1 MHNYRTPT
9 DALSILASASNTI
22 IALAKEVGID
32 ASTLLQLLPA
42 SSALL
47 KGSCVPVIHKK
58 YRGACSVLL
67 HINQTE
73 RGEYW
78 PFLRFSTFKH
88 GGLTAEFNG
97 LMWLKEQNSFKKTRV
112 NSSASQHEKKAN
124 GSFETMTKQLV
135 VTKAKPFISST
146 ISTDKVEEE
155 KRLSRFINLQENY
168 RIAKPLTIQDAWLKQ
183 RLMSYASPT
192 LLARIDVKRTANA
205 LLFPL
210 YHDQHQHTGFHKII
224 NMENEDKKFHFA
236 KKTGVFTG
244 SYIKVTAS
252 SEFAHLPIALC
263 EGVVTGLSLGL
274 VWPGEIRIALSANN
288 LLPVRKS
295 IKQSVVIFC
304 DEDVWKQ
311 KVGNVGRQAAMK
323 AKQVDDLVQ
332 GPRFHF
338 TSLGKKPTD
347 FNDLLC
353 LEGLSAMNNQI
364 GDVLVSR
371 L

>member
-9 DALSILASASNTI
+9 DALSIIASASNTI

-42 SSALL
+42 SNALL

-97 LMWLKEQNSFKKTRV
+97 LTWLKEQNSFKQTSV
-112 NSSASQHEKKAN
+112 DNSASQYEK
-124 GSFETMTKQLV
+124 
-135 VTKAKPFISST
+135 KAKPFINST

-192 LLARIDVKRTANA
+192 LLARINVKRTANA

-210 YHDQHQHTGFHKII
+210 YHDQYEHTGFHKII
-224 NMENEDKKFHFA
+224 NMKNEDKKFHFA

-244 SYIKVTAS
+244 SYIKVSAS

-323 AKQVDDLVQ
+323 AKQGDDLVQ